1 MKHIQ
6 SITTPLPIQK
16 ARISSNSQ
24 YIAVFMNKK
33 SLIHVYKTE
42 NCSLVAKIEDTQ
54 AGIADMYWV
63 VNSMQL
69 MVFSEYLYKVSVYNL
84 VEGNMCYIKSP
95 KFSTDKGFSFSSDG
109 KFMSLI

>member
-1 MKHIQ
+1 
-6 SITTPLPIQK
+6 
-16 ARISSNSQ
+16 
-24 YIAVFMNKK
+24 MNKK
-33 SLIHVYKTE
+33 SLIHVYKAD
-42 NCSLVAKIEDTQ
+42 NHALVAKIEDTQ

-69 MVFSEYLYKVSVYNL
+69 MVFSEYLYKVSIYNF

-95 KFSTDKGFSFSSDG
+95 KFSSHKGFSFSSDG